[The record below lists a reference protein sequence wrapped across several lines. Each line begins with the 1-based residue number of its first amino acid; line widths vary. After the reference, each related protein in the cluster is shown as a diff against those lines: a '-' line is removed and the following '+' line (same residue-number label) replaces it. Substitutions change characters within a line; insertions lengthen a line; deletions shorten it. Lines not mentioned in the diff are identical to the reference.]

1 MPTRSTPAL
10 DTMRTITGVGESDR
24 SMFPV
29 TTACAAAAPESNGR
43 TSTSTSCFLK
53 NPSSLATYATSPE
66 NTGGTPGTA
75 IVTLSAPDAPGAATA
90 TRMAV
95 STLRPATRLVR
106 MGSLRT
112 VLFQYARTC
121 GRRAE
126 RGRTRV
132 HAQIEVFLWGLKKAE
147 TISIACAR
155 GLYVGR
161 PDDPTVG
168 MTSENAWNGGRYP
181 QTRHVPAVQSR
192 GPDLSPRA
200 GDCTSGAHAR
210 PQTDRAPEAAC
221 VVHRDRAET
230 LLEPVALR
238 IREHDGCREHQGHV
252 LPGLLR
258 QSLQPV
264 EPPEVAV
271 LLAVRAQIV
280 QLAAQLALPVIVAGQ
295 GEHERLRAVLGQEVR
310 EIARSGPGGLLHVEP
325 LVDFSI
331 HA

>member
-121 GRRAE
+121 GRRSD

-181 QTRHVPAVQSR
+181 QTRHVPAVQGR

-210 PQTDRAPEAAC
+210 PQTDRAPPL
-221 VVHRDRAET
+221 T
-230 LLEPVALR
+230 LAKKTR
-238 IREHDGCREHQGHV
+238 RSHFSRRERVRQRSAQQG
-252 LPGLLR
+252 
-258 QSLQPV
+258 
-264 EPPEVAV
+264 
-271 LLAVRAQIV
+271 
-280 QLAAQLALPVIVAGQ
+280 
-295 GEHERLRAVLGQEVR
+295 
-310 EIARSGPGGLLHVEP
+310 
-325 LVDFSI
+325 
-331 HA
+331 